1 VNNLPSVVGVGMTRF
16 CRMPERSFEEIGRE
30 AVRKALADAGVDRAQ
45 VQEVFCGSALTGRSM
60 GQRVLRDFGM
70 TGIPITNVENACSSG
85 STALREASAAIAS
98 RRAEVVLVLG
108 IDQLTKLG
116 GGTIPG
122 VETDL
127 DPNLGMVMPALYA
140 MRARRY
146 LHERGATREHLAQV
160 AVKAHKA
167 GKHNPYAQYRN
178 EVTVEEV
185 LGSRMIADPLS
196 LFMCCPTGDGAAA
209 AVVTSGAKAASL
221 GRKPIRIAASALQSG
236 IYKPGFRDMVSSELT
251 ERTASKAYEEAGV
264 GPEDVNVAEIHDA
277 FSIAELMYYEALKFC
292 APGEGTALLE
302 SGATEISGN
311 KCVNPSGGLLCRGHP
326 VGATGIAQ
334 VCEAV
339 WQLRGEA
346 EDRQVANAKVA
357 LTHCTG
363 GGITGLDHGS
373 CAINILVS

>member
-1 VNNLPSVVGVGMTRF
+1 
-16 CRMPERSFEEIGRE
+16 MPDRSFEEIGRE
-30 AVRKALADAGVDRAQ
+30 AVRKAIADAGIEQ
-45 VQEVFCGSALTGRSM
+45 NQIQEVFCGSALTGRSM
-60 GQRVLRDFGM
+60 GQRVLRDMGM
-70 TGIPITNVENACSSG
+70 TGIAITNVENACSSG

-98 RRAEVVLVLG
+98 DRADIVLVLG

-122 VETDL
+122 VESDL

-146 LHERGATREHLAQV
+146 LHERGATREHLAKV

-178 EVTVEEV
+178 EVTIAEV

-196 LFMCCPTGDGAAA
+196 LLMCCPTGDGAAA
-209 AVVTSGAKAASL
+209 AIVTSEAMAAKI
-221 GRKPIRIAASALQSG
+221 GRKPIRIAASTLQSG
-236 IYKPGFRDMVSSELT
+236 LYKSGFRDMVSSELT
-251 ERTASKAYEEAGV
+251 ARTAKKAYDDAGI
-264 GPEDVNVAEIHDA
+264 GPEDIGVAEIHDA
-277 FSIAELMYYEALKFC
+277 FSIAELMYYEALGFC
-292 APGEGTALLE
+292 EPGEGPALLD
-302 SGATEISGN
+302 SGQTEISGT

-339 WQLRGEA
+339 WQLRGA
-346 EDRQVANAKVA
+346 ADGRQVAGVKAA

>member
-1 VNNLPSVVGVGMTRF
+1 
-16 CRMPERSFEEIGRE
+16 
-30 AVRKALADAGVDRAQ
+30 
-45 VQEVFCGSALTGRSM
+45 
-60 GQRVLRDFGM
+60 
-70 TGIPITNVENACSSG
+70 
-85 STALREASAAIAS
+85 
-98 RRAEVVLVLG
+98 
-108 IDQLTKLG
+108 
-116 GGTIPG
+116 
-122 VETDL
+122 
-127 DPNLGMVMPALYA
+127 MVMPALYA

-146 LHERGATREHLAQV
+146 LHERGATREHLAKV

-209 AVVTSGAKAASL
+209 AIVTSEAKAKST

-236 IYKPGFRDMVSSELT
+236 VYKTGFRDMVFSELT
-251 ERTASKAYEEAGV
+251 ERTATKAYDDAGV
-264 GPEDVNVAEIHDA
+264 GPEDIGVAEIHDA

-292 APGEGTALLE
+292 APGGGPALLE
-302 SGATEISGN
+302 SGQTEISGT

-346 EDRQVANAKVA
+346 DGRQVAGAKAA

>member
-1 VNNLPSVVGVGMTRF
+1 MSDRAYVAGVGMTKF

-30 AVRKALADAGVDRAQ
+30 AVRKALDDAGVERTQ
-45 VQEVFCGSALTGRSM
+45 IEEVFCGSALTGRSI
-60 GQRVLRDFGM
+60 GQRVLRDLGM

-85 STALREASAAIAS
+85 STAMREAATAI
-98 RRAEVVLVLG
+98 RAGRCDTVLVLG
-108 IDQLTKLG
+108 IDQLTRLG

-146 LHERGATREHLAQV
+146 LHDRGASRTHLAEV
-160 AVKAHKA
+160 AVKAHAA
-167 GKHNPYAQYRN
+167 GKHKPYAQYRN
-178 EVTVEEV
+178 EVTCEEV

-209 AVVTSGAKAASL
+209 AVLTTREKAEAL
-221 GRKPIRIAASALQSG
+221 GRKPIRVAASALQSG

-251 ERTASKAYEEAGV
+251 QRTAAKAYEEAGI
-264 GPEDVNVAEIHDA
+264 GPDDLDVAEIHDA
-277 FSIAELMYYEALKFC
+277 FAIAELMYYEALGLC
-292 APGEGTALLE
+292 PPGDGPKLLE
-302 SGATEISGN
+302 SGETRITGS

-326 VGATGIAQ
+326 VGATGLAQ
-334 VCEAV
+334 ICETV

-346 EDRQVANAKVA
+346 GARQVEGAKVA

-373 CAINILVS
+373 CAINILVA